1 MNLNLFQLRSLKTRI
16 TLFTLLIFVVS
27 IWSLALYIS
36 RGLHD
41 DMQRQLGE
49 QQLATASLIADDINQ
64 QLTDRLDALA
74 AIADELP
81 AEYLTRPGLLQA
93 RLEQRPLLHILF
105 NGGVF
110 ATDVRGTAIADVPL
124 SVGADWHQLSGPRF
138 GGDSA
143 ARRPGDGWPP
153 GAGQKAARANLQP
166 GGPHPQ

>member
-1 MNLNLFQLRSLKTRI
+1 MNLNLFQLRSLKTRV
-16 TLFTLLIFVVS
+16 TLFTLLIFVAS

-81 AEYLTRPGLLQA
+81 ADYLTRPGLLQA
-93 RLEQRPLLHILF
+93 RLEQRPLLQILF

-110 ATDVRGTAIADVPL
+110 ATDVHGTAIADVPL
-124 SVGADWHQLSGPRF
+124 SVAR
-138 GGDSA
+138 GGSRRGRA
-143 ARRPGDGWPP
+143 A
-153 GAGQKAARANLQP
+153 
-166 GGPHPQ
+166 GGPPPAPPRSRCPLGGKRAWRASGGAHTRR

>member
-81 AEYLTRPGLLQA
+81 ADYLPRQPKARPRLQRRPA
-93 RLEQRPLLHILF
+93 PAPPSRCRHQPKRPVTLPSKRPLAV
-105 NGGVF
+105 NE
-110 ATDVRGTAIADVPL
+110 
-124 SVGADWHQLSGPRF
+124 GADF
-138 GGDSA
+138 AAAGGASE
-143 ARRPGDGWPP
+143 
-153 GAGQKAARANLQP
+153 
-166 GGPHPQ
+166 